1 MERWNG
7 GRMRQFENSTPD
19 SYRGDNGRMEY
30 WNFGKMEEL
39 SQCGFVIGLKGN
51 PIFKGKL
58 IKNPVQGNNSP
69 GLQIRA
75 NMEQQKQVQ
84 HPKNMKFRTV
94 YSILFLNALIL
105 S

>member
-1 MERWNG
+1 MEEWKNG
-7 GRMRQFENSTPD
+7 IL
-19 SYRGDNGRMEY
+19 EY
-30 WNFGKMEEL
+30 WNIGILEEL

-51 PIFKGKL
+51 PIFKSKL
-58 IKNPVQGNNSP
+58 IKYPTQGNNSP

-75 NMEQQKQVQ
+75 NMGQQKQVQ

-94 YSILFLNALIL
+94 YSILFRKALIL